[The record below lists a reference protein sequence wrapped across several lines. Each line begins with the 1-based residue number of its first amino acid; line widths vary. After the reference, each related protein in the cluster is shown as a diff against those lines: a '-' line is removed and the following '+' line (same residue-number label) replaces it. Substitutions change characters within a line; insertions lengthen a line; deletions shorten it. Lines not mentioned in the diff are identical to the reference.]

1 MKTGMGA
8 CQGNLIQ
15 FSKQKKTRVIAG
27 KQKCRPGLGKSHVM
41 SECKKK
47 TKKTLGIEEL
57 IFLFY
62 LPFGFGSFL
71 LRGGLSFP
79 WCFSSL
85 LVSSPDTAQFL

>member
-1 MKTGMGA
+1 MPWKIGMGA

-47 TKKTLGIEEL
+47 TLGVEEL
-57 IFLFY
+57 IFFFICL
-62 LPFGFGSFL
+62 LDLEVSCFG
-71 LRGGLSFP
+71 
-79 WCFSSL
+79 
-85 LVSSPDTAQFL
+85 